1 MLRRVTLECSVRD
14 TGYGLSPFEEVAV
27 KRRPRLLF
35 CATIGVL
42 AFIVPSL
49 PCSSQEKVK
58 FPIGASSK
66 TLGYGPLW
74 VAWKQ
79 GFFDQQGL
87 DAQVVLLRG
96 TPPTVQALVAG
107 SVYVGGVTPDA
118 VMEVTERGV
127 DLAMVV
133 GVINGLSH
141 AIMGGKNF
149 KRYED
154 LRGAT
159 IGGQSLTSGIT
170 FPLRQVLKSKGLEYP
185 RDYKLVNVGGTA
197 DLLAALSSG
206 LIAAAPLAIPL
217 NFAAEEA
224 GFNVIGWYRDVL
236 PNYQLT
242 ALTVRRS
249 WAEANRPLTIR
260 FAKAMVS
267 AMRWMYENK
276 EPAIDFLAKEMKLKP
291 AHARRG
297 WEYYTA
303 NRLWHPEADIN
314 IEGTN
319 TLIRIY
325 GEQGQLKG
333 PLPSPAKYI
342 DQSFL
347 KDALKEITR

>member
-1 MLRRVTLECSVRD
+1 MQILRMMIAAKIVVLVLI
-14 TGYGLSPFEEVAV
+14 LSPF
-27 KRRPRLLF
+27 
-35 CATIGVL
+35 
-42 AFIVPSL
+42 PSL
-49 PCSSQEKVK
+49 SQEKVK
-58 FPIGASSK
+58 FPVGASSK

-79 GFFDQQGL
+79 GFFEQQGL
-87 DAQVVLLRG
+87 DAQVILLRG

-107 SVYVGGVTPDA
+107 SVYVGGATPDA

-127 DLAMVV
+127 DLVMVV

-141 AIMGGKNF
+141 AIMGGKNY

-197 DLLAALSSG
+197 DLFAALSSG
-206 LIAAAPLAIPL
+206 QIAAAPLAIPL

-249 WAEANRPLTIR
+249 
-260 FAKAMVS
+260 
-267 AMRWMYENK
+267 
-276 EPAIDFLAKEMKLKP
+276 
-291 AHARRG
+291 
-297 WEYYTA
+297 
-303 NRLWHPEADIN
+303 
-314 IEGTN
+314 
-319 TLIRIY
+319 
-325 GEQGQLKG
+325 
-333 PLPSPAKYI
+333 
-342 DQSFL
+342 
-347 KDALKEITR
+347 

>member
-1 MLRRVTLECSVRD
+1 MRKPLLTISANIVLSLSVFIS
-14 TGYGLSPFEEVAV
+14 SPG
-27 KRRPRLLF
+27 R
-35 CATIGVL
+35 
-42 AFIVPSL
+42 
-49 PCSSQEKVK
+49 SQEKVK
-58 FPIGASSK
+58 FPVGASSK

-87 DAQVVLLRG
+87 DSQVILLRG
-96 TPPTVQALVAG
+96 TPPSVQALVAG
-107 SVYVGGVTPDA
+107 SVYVGGASPDA
-118 VMEVTERGV
+118 IIEVTERGL

-141 AIMGGKNF
+141 AIMGGKNY
-149 KRYED
+149 KSYES
-154 LRGAT
+154 LRGTT

-170 FPLRQVLKSKGLEYP
+170 FPLKQVLKSKGLEYP

-197 DLLAALSSG
+197 DLFAALSSG
-206 LIAAAPLAIPL
+206 QIAAAPLAVPL

-242 ALTVRRS
+242 GMTVKRS
-249 WAEANRPLTIR
+249 WAEANRPLLIR
-260 FAKAMVS
+260 FVKGMVL
-267 AMRWMYENK
+267 AMRWVYENK
-276 EPAIDFLAKEMKLKP
+276 EAAIDFLTKEMKLKP
-291 AHARRG
+291 AHARKG

-303 NRLWHPEADIN
+303 NRIWYPDADIN
-314 IEGTN
+314 SEGFK
-319 TLIRIY
+319 TLIQIY

-342 DQSFL
+342 DQSYL
-347 KDALKEITR
+347 REALRELGSR

>member
-1 MLRRVTLECSVRD
+1 MRKSRLMVSTCSFVSLFL
-14 TGYGLSPFEEVAV
+14 LSA
-27 KRRPRLLF
+27 
-35 CATIGVL
+35 I
-42 AFIVPSL
+42 
-49 PCSSQEKVK
+49 PCLSQEKVK
-58 FPIGASSK
+58 FPVGASSK

-87 DAQVVLLRG
+87 DAQVILLRG
-96 TPPTVQALVAG
+96 TPPSVQALVAG
-107 SVYVGGVTPDA
+107 SVYVGGATPDA
-118 VMEVTERGV
+118 VMEVTERGI
-127 DLAMVV
+127 DLVMVV

-141 AIMGGKNF
+141 AIMGGKNY

-170 FPLRQVLKSKGLEYP
+170 FPLKQVLKSKGLEYP

-197 DLLAALSSG
+197 DLFAALSSG

-242 ALTVRRS
+242 ALTVKRS
-249 WAEANRPLTIR
+249 WAEANRPLLIR
-260 FAKAMVS
+260 FVKGMVL
-267 AMRWMYENK
+267 AMRWVFENK

-291 AHARRG
+291 AHARKG

-303 NRLWHPEADIN
+303 NRLWYPDTDIN
-314 IEGTN
+314 IEGVK
-319 TLIRIY
+319 TLIQIF
-325 GEQGQLKG
+325 GEQGQFKG
-333 PLPSPAKYI
+333 TLPSPAKYI
-342 DQSFL
+342 DQSYL
-347 KDALKEITR
+347 REALRDLGRK

>member
-1 MLRRVTLECSVRD
+1 MRRSRLMVSACSV
-14 TGYGLSPFEEVAV
+14 V
-27 KRRPRLLF
+27 LLF
-35 CATIGVL
+35 VL
-42 AFIVPSL
+42 SAI
-49 PCSSQEKVK
+49 PCLSQEKVK
-58 FPIGASSK
+58 FPVGASSK

-87 DAQVVLLRG
+87 DAQVILLRG
-96 TPPTVQALVAG
+96 TPPSVQALVAG
-107 SVYVGGVTPDA
+107 SVYVGGATPDA
-118 VMEVTERGV
+118 VMEVTERGL
-127 DLAMVV
+127 DLVMVV

-141 AIMGGKNF
+141 AIMGGKNY

-170 FPLRQVLKSKGLEYP
+170 FPLKQVLKSKGLEYP

-197 DLLAALSSG
+197 DLFAALSSG

-242 ALTVRRS
+242 ALTVKRS
-249 WAEANRPLTIR
+249 WAETNRPLLIR
-260 FAKAMVS
+260 FVKGMVL
-267 AMRWMYENK
+267 AMRWVFENK

-291 AHARRG
+291 AHARKG

-303 NRLWHPEADIN
+303 NRLWYPDADIN
-314 IEGTN
+314 TEGVK
-319 TLIRIY
+319 TLIQIF
-325 GEQGQLKG
+325 GEQGQFKG
-333 PLPSPAKYI
+333 TLPSPAKYI
-342 DQSFL
+342 DQSYL
-347 KDALKEITR
+347 REALRDLGSK

>member
-1 MLRRVTLECSVRD
+1 MK
-14 TGYGLSPFEEVAV
+14 LSEVMVAAEAV
-27 KRRPRLLF
+27 
-35 CATIGVL
+35 VL
-42 AFIVPSL
+42 ILILSAF
-49 PCSSQEKVK
+49 PCLSQEKVK

-79 GFFDQQGL
+79 GFFERQGL
-87 DAQVVLLRG
+87 DAQVILLRG
-96 TPPTVQALVAG
+96 TPPSVQALVAG
-107 SVYVGGVTPDA
+107 SVYVGGATPDA
-118 VMEVTERGV
+118 VMEVTERGL
-127 DLAMVV
+127 DLVMVV

-141 AIMGGKNF
+141 AIMGGKNY

-197 DLLAALSSG
+197 DLFAALASG
-206 LIAAAPLAIPL
+206 QIAAAPLAIPL

-242 ALTVRRS
+242 ALTVKRA
-249 WAEANRPLTIR
+249 WAEANRPLMIR
-260 FAKAMVS
+260 FAKGMVS
-267 AMRWMYENK
+267 AMRWVYENK
-276 EPAIDFLAKEMKLKP
+276 EPAIDFLTKEMKLKP
-291 AHARRG
+291 AHARKG
-297 WEYYTA
+297 WEYYTT
-303 NRLWHPEADIN
+303 NRIWYPDAGIN
-314 IEGTN
+314 TEGVN

-325 GEQGQLKG
+325 AEQGQFKG
-333 PLPSPAKYI
+333 TPPSPAKYI
-342 DQSFL
+342 DESY
-347 KDALKEITR
+347 LKEALRELGSR

>member
-1 MLRRVTLECSVRD
+1 MILSRLRMTSTIIVSVLL
-14 TGYGLSPFEEVAV
+14 LS
-27 KRRPRLLF
+27 
-35 CATIGVL
+35 
-42 AFIVPSL
+42 SL
-49 PCSSQEKVK
+49 PSRAQEKVK
-58 FPIGASSK
+58 FPIAASSK

-87 DAQVVLLRG
+87 DAQVILLRG
-96 TPPTVQALVAG
+96 TPPSVQALVAG
-107 SVYVGGVTPDA
+107 SVYVGGATPDA
-118 VMEVTERGV
+118 VMDVSERGV
-127 DLAMVV
+127 DLVMVV
-133 GVINGLSH
+133 VLINGLSH
-141 AIMGGKNF
+141 AIMGGKNY

-197 DLLAALSSG
+197 DLFAALSSG
-206 LIAAAPLAIPL
+206 QIAAAPLAIPL

-242 ALTVRRS
+242 AMTVRRS
-249 WAEANRPLTIR
+249 WAEANRPLLIR
-260 FAKAMVS
+260 FVKGMAL
-267 AMRWMYENK
+267 AMRWVFDNK
-276 EPAIDFLAKEMKLKP
+276 EPAIDFLTKEMKLKP

-303 NRLWHPEADIN
+303 NKIWYPDADIN
-314 IEGTN
+314 IDGVK
-319 TLIRIY
+319 TLIQIY

-333 PLPSPAKYI
+333 ALPSPAKYV
-342 DQSFL
+342 DQSYLKEAL
-347 KDALKEITR
+347 KDLGNR

>member
-1 MLRRVTLECSVRD
+1 MRIPRVMVSAKIV
-14 TGYGLSPFEEVAV
+14 V
-27 KRRPRLLF
+27 
-35 CATIGVL
+35 
-42 AFIVPSL
+42 FILIVSA
-49 PCSSQEKVK
+49 SSGWSQEKVK
-58 FPIGASSK
+58 FPVGASSK

-87 DAQVVLLRG
+87 DAQVILLRG

-107 SVYVGGVTPDA
+107 SVYVGGASPDA

-127 DLAMVV
+127 DLVMIV

-141 AIMGGKNF
+141 AIMGGKNY
-149 KRYED
+149 KRYDD
-154 LRGAT
+154 LRGTT

-197 DLLAALSSG
+197 DLFAALSSG
-206 LIAAAPLAIPL
+206 QIAAAPLAVPL

-249 WAEANRPLTIR
+249 WAEANRPLLVR
-260 FAKAMVS
+260 FVKGMVL
-267 AMRWMYENK
+267 AMRWVYENK

-291 AHARRG
+291 AHARKG
-297 WEYYTA
+297 WEFYTA
-303 NRLWHPEADIN
+303 NRIWYPDADVN
-314 IEGTN
+314 TEGVN
-319 TLIRIY
+319 TLVRIY
-325 GEQGQLKG
+325 TEQGQFKG
-333 PLPSPAKYI
+333 APPSPGRYI
-342 DQSFL
+342 DQSYL
-347 KDALKEITR
+347 REALRELASK

>member
-1 MLRRVTLECSVRD
+1 MRTPRI
-14 TGYGLSPFEEVAV
+14 AV
-27 KRRPRLLF
+27 KLVFLTLL
-35 CATIGVL
+35 L
-42 AFIVPSL
+42 SAF
-49 PCSSQEKVK
+49 PCWSQEKVK
-58 FPIGASSK
+58 FPVGASSK

-107 SVYVGGVTPDA
+107 SVYVGGATPDA
-118 VMEVTERGV
+118 VMEVTERGL
-127 DLAMVV
+127 DLVMVT
-133 GVINGLSH
+133 GVINGLTH
-141 AIMGGKNF
+141 AIMGGKNY

-185 RDYKLVNVGGTA
+185 RDYKLINVGGTA
-197 DLLAALSSG
+197 DLFAALSSG
-206 LIAAAPLAIPL
+206 QIAAAPLAIPL
-217 NFAAEEA
+217 SFAAEEA

-249 WAEANRPLTIR
+249 WAETNRPLLIR
-260 FAKAMVS
+260 FAKSMVL
-267 AMRWMYENK
+267 AMRWVYENK

-291 AHARRG
+291 EHARKG

-303 NRLWHPEADIN
+303 NRIWYPDADIN
-314 IEGTN
+314 VDGVK
-319 TLIRIY
+319 TLVQIFA
-325 GEQGQLKG
+325 EQGQFKG
-333 PLPSPAKYI
+333 TPPSPGRYI
-342 DQSFL
+342 DQSYL
-347 KDALKEITR
+347 REALKELGSR

>member
-1 MLRRVTLECSVRD
+1 MRKS
-14 TGYGLSPFEEVAV
+14 
-27 KRRPRLLF
+27 LLTVS
-35 CATIGVL
+35 ATIVL
-42 AFIVPSL
+42 SL
-49 PCSSQEKVK
+49 LVFMSSPCRSQEKVK
-58 FPIGASSK
+58 FPVGASSK

-87 DAQVVLLRG
+87 DAPVILLRG
-96 TPPTVQALVAG
+96 TPPSVQALVAG
-107 SVYVGGVTPDA
+107 SVFVAGATPDA
-118 VMEVTERGV
+118 IIEVTERGL

-141 AIMGGKNF
+141 AIMGGKNY
-149 KRYED
+149 KSYES

-197 DLLAALSSG
+197 DLFAALSSG
-206 LIAAAPLAIPL
+206 QIAAAPLAVPL

-242 ALTVRRS
+242 GMVVKRS
-249 WAEANRPLTIR
+249 WAETNRPLLIR
-260 FAKAMVS
+260 FVKGMVL
-267 AMRWMYENK
+267 AMRWVYENK
-276 EPAIDFLAKEMKLKP
+276 EQAIDFLTKEMKLKP
-291 AHARRG
+291 AHARKG
-297 WEYYTA
+297 WEHYTS
-303 NRLWHPEADIN
+303 NRIWYPDADIN
-314 IEGTN
+314 VEGFK
-319 TLIRIY
+319 TLIQIY

-342 DQSFL
+342 DQSYL
-347 KDALKEITR
+347 REALRELGSR

>member
-1 MLRRVTLECSVRD
+1 MKIPRMMVTAKIVVFFLI
-14 TGYGLSPFEEVAV
+14 LS
-27 KRRPRLLF
+27 
-35 CATIGVL
+35 
-42 AFIVPSL
+42 AFPGW
-49 PCSSQEKVK
+49 SQEKVK
-58 FPIGASSK
+58 FPVGASSK

-87 DAQVVLLRG
+87 DAQVILLRG

-107 SVYVGGVTPDA
+107 SVYVGGATPDA
-118 VMEVTERGV
+118 VMEVTERGL
-127 DLAMVV
+127 DLVMVV

-141 AIMGGKNF
+141 AIMGGKNY

-197 DLLAALSSG
+197 DLFAALSSG
-206 LIAAAPLAIPL
+206 QIAAAPLAIPL

-242 ALTVRRS
+242 ALTVKRS
-249 WAEANRPLTIR
+249 WAEANRPLLIR
-260 FAKAMVS
+260 FVKGMVL
-267 AMRWMYENK
+267 AMRWVYENK
-276 EPAIDFLAKEMKLKP
+276 EPAIDFLAKEMK
-291 AHARRG
+291 AM
-297 WEYYTA
+297 
-303 NRLWHPEADIN
+303 
-314 IEGTN
+314 
-319 TLIRIY
+319 
-325 GEQGQLKG
+325 
-333 PLPSPAKYI
+333 
-342 DQSFL
+342 
-347 KDALKEITR
+347 TRMLVV

>member
-1 MLRRVTLECSVRD
+1 MRIPRVMVSAKIVVFILTLSAFP
-14 TGYGLSPFEEVAV
+14 GL
-27 KRRPRLLF
+27 
-35 CATIGVL
+35 
-42 AFIVPSL
+42 
-49 PCSSQEKVK
+49 SQEKVK
-58 FPIGASSK
+58 FPVGASSK

-74 VAWKQ
+74 IAWKQ

-87 DAQVVLLRG
+87 DAQVILLRG

-107 SVYVGGVTPDA
+107 SVYVGGATPDA

-127 DLAMVV
+127 DLVMVV

-141 AIMGGKNF
+141 AIMGGKNY

-197 DLLAALSSG
+197 DLFAALSSG
-206 LIAAAPLAIPL
+206 QIAAAPLAIPL

-242 ALTVRRS
+242 ALTVKRS
-249 WAEANRPLTIR
+249 WAEANRPLLIR
-260 FAKAMVS
+260 FVKGMVL
-267 AMRWMYENK
+267 AMRWVYENK

-291 AHARRG
+291 AHARKG

-303 NRLWHPEADIN
+303 NRIWYPYADIN
-314 IEGTN
+314 TEGVN

-325 GEQGQLKG
+325 SEQGQFKG
-333 PLPSPAKYI
+333 TPPSPARYI
-342 DQSFL
+342 DQSY
-347 KDALKEITR
+347 LKEALRELGSK